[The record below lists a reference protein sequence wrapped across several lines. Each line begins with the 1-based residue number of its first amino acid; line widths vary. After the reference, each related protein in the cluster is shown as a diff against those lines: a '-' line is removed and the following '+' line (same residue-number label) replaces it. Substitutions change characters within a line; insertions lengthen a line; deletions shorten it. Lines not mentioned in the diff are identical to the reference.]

1 MLTGQV
7 LVLILFM
14 GLEHPSTSS
23 STSLSSSWC
32 LLLFVVFTVNAFS
45 ANVVALVVVVA
56 AQMDSIAL
64 AIVVA
69 GVIADFFVVVVA
81 VEGVAVADSTVVL
94 SLIASN
100 FCCSRGALWFCVFV
114 FVAHDQRDRLNA

>member
-1 MLTGQV
+1 M
-7 LVLILFM
+7 
-14 GLEHPSTSS
+14 
-23 STSLSSSWC
+23 
-32 LLLFVVFTVNAFS
+32 NAFS

-56 AQMDSIAL
+56 AQMDSTAL
-64 AIVVA
+64 VVVA
-69 GVIADFFVVVVA
+69 VVIADFFVVVVA

-100 FCCSRGALWFCVFV
+100 FCCSLGALWFCVFV